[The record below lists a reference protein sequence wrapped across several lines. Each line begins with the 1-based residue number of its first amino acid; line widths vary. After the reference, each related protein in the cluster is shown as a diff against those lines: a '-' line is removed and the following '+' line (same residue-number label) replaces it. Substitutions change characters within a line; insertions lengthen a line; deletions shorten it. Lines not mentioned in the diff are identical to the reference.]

1 MQQISA
7 DFPDGHPR
15 RWAILGVLVTSLLV
29 VVLDNTIL
37 NVALKTIQV
46 SLSATQSELV
56 WAINSYIVVFA
67 ALLFTWGVLGDRY
80 GRKRI
85 LVIGLLL
92 FGVASALSAFAA
104 SPTQLIVF
112 RGLMGIG
119 AAAVL
124 PVTLAIITVI
134 FPSSERGR
142 AVGLWAG
149 AAGAAI
155 AIGPILGGFLLEHF
169 WWGSVFLVNV
179 PVVILGVAG
188 ILALVPETRDP
199 TPRIDPIG
207 VPISI
212 VGLLMLVYGIVH
224 GGDTRDW
231 SSPGVLGW
239 IVAGIVVLAV
249 FVVYEIRRHPS
260 LDTALFRNADF
271 SVALTAVSL
280 TFFGLMGINVLS
292 RVLPASC
299 PRLVATAGGA
309 VQHSCRGGS
318 ADVCPVQLHAGGA
331 IRRSHRHDIR
341 AHARRHGIR
350 AVAIHRGRDPA
361 VDLLVTYALIGLG
374 MGATVAPATTRI
386 LPPHRAGAGSAV
398 QNTMRQVGGALESP
412 SSDRCC
418 RRCMA
423 TRCWPSRCCP
433 HQLHRQRPTR
443 SARPT
448 RSQRS
453 WYEKVFLPRAEDAD
467 RRRQRAFIDAMNV
480 VTIIVIAVLVTAA
493 AVVFFLP
500 RHADPGPERE
510 PDVHEAATQ
519 EPRHDDASDR
529 TGAARAATRAPA
541 QQVADRAIVEATLEL
556 MADVGMSALTIEQ
569 VAAAAGRQ
577 GDDLPALGQ
586 RDDGPSSMRSP
597 R

>member
-1 MQQISA
+1 MNTPA

-15 RWAILGVLVTSLLV
+15 RWPILGVLVTSLLV

-37 NVALKTIQV
+37 NVALKTIQI

-149 AAGAAI
+149 AVGAAI

-199 TPRIDPIG
+199 TPRGIDPVG

-231 SSPGVLGW
+231 GSLGVFGW
-239 IVAGIVVLAV
+239 IVAGIVVLAASCV
-249 FVVYEIRRHPS
+249 REPPAPS
-260 LDTALFRNADF
+260 IDTPLFRTGF
-271 SVALTAVSL
+271 SVALT
-280 TFFGLMGINVLS
+280 G
-292 RVLPASC
+292 
-299 PRLVATAGGA
+299 
-309 VQHSCRGGS
+309 CR
-318 ADVCPVQLHAGGA
+318 
-331 IRRSHRHDIR
+331 
-341 AHARRHGIR
+341 
-350 AVAIHRGRDPA
+350 
-361 VDLLVTYALIGLG
+361 
-374 MGATVAPATTRI
+374 
-386 LPPHRAGAGSAV
+386 
-398 QNTMRQVGGALESP
+398 
-412 SSDRCC
+412 
-418 RRCMA
+418 
-423 TRCWPSRCCP
+423 
-433 HQLHRQRPTR
+433 
-443 SARPT
+443 
-448 RSQRS
+448 
-453 WYEKVFLPRAEDAD
+453 
-467 RRRQRAFIDAMNV
+467 
-480 VTIIVIAVLVTAA
+480 
-493 AVVFFLP
+493 
-500 RHADPGPERE
+500 
-510 PDVHEAATQ
+510 
-519 EPRHDDASDR
+519 
-529 TGAARAATRAPA
+529 
-541 QQVADRAIVEATLEL
+541 
-556 MADVGMSALTIEQ
+556 
-569 VAAAAGRQ
+569 
-577 GDDLPALGQ
+577 
-586 RDDGPSSMRSP
+586 
-597 R
+597 

>member
-1 MQQISA
+1 VQQISA

-37 NVALKTIQV
+37 NVALKTIQI

-149 AAGAAI
+149 AVGAAI

-199 TPRIDPIG
+199 TPRGIDPIG

-231 SSPGVLGW
+231 SSLGVLGW

-249 FVVYEIRRHPS
+249 FVVYEIRSRHPS
-260 LDTALFRNADF
+260 LDIALFRNADF

-280 TFFGLMGINVLS
+280 TFFALMGSTFFLVFYLQVVRGLS
-292 RVLPASC
+292 PLEAGLCSIPVAVGQLLSAPFSAT
-299 PRLVATAGGA
+299 LVARFGA
-309 VQHSCRGGS
+309 RTVMTSGLTLVVM
-318 ADVCPVQLHAGGA
+318 AFALLLFIEVETPLW
-331 IRRSHRHDIR
+331 IF
-341 AHARRHGIR
+341 
-350 AVAIHRGRDPA
+350 
-361 VDLLVTYALIGLG
+361 LVTYALIGLG

-386 LPPHRAGAGSAV
+386 LAALPPHRAGAGSAV
-398 QNTMRQVGGALESP
+398 QNTMRQVGGALGVAILGSVLSTVYGNQVLAAVGVLP
-412 SSDRCC
+412 ASTASAASDSVGSTYEI
-418 RRCMA
+418 A
-423 TRCWPSRCCP
+423 A
-433 HQLHRQRPTR
+433 QLVREGVLTEAQGGALT
-443 SARPT
+443 
-448 RSQRS
+448 
-453 WYEKVFLPRAEDAD
+453 DAANA
-467 RRRQRAFIDAMNV
+467 AFIDAMNV

-493 AVVFFLP
+493 AVVFFLLP
-500 RHADPGPERE
+500 RHADAVPELE

-519 EPRHDDASDR
+519 
-529 TGAARAATRAPA
+529 GAPA
-541 QQVADRAIVEATLEL
+541 
-556 MADVGMSALTIEQ
+556 
-569 VAAAAGRQ
+569 
-577 GDDLPALGQ
+577 
-586 RDDGPSSMRSP
+586 
-597 R
+597 